1 MIRTGCTRQS
11 LDNPRRRFGWHRYV
25 MLATVL
31 LDRWLNLSR
40 SVYVVPHSSPTAV
53 APFVHQ
59 VHCSLTVL
67 ASFVFIVF
75 TTYVWLAHPFTP
87 DARIKVFFAQMVGLT
102 NVTSAVSR
110 PQLTHAI
117 TQLNVIEIY
126 GGRLAATLSS
136 SWSSIDDSESVHC
149 IVCRGL
155 TTCERLSR
163 RRSYHR
169 SQAPKAVIRESD
181 LLRTSRASDLPRSMS
196 LKASR
201 HGRVPFRSKIMESGA
216 TVHVR
221 TRMVA
226 RPGLAREL
234 PQRGPPLRYLRRK
247 RSVC

>member
-1 MIRTGCTRQS
+1 MSSLILLPLQWRPSCTK
-11 LDNPRRRFGWHRYV
+11 F
-25 MLATVL
+25 
-31 LDRWLNLSR
+31 
-40 SVYVVPHSSPTAV
+40 TA
-53 APFVHQ
+53 
-59 VHCSLTVL
+59 SLTVL
-67 ASFVFIVF
+67 TSFVFIVS
-75 TTYVWLAHPFTP
+75 TTYVRLAHPFTH

-136 SWSSIDDSESVHC
+136 SWSSIDDSESAHC

-169 SQAPKAVIRESD
+169 SQAPKAVIRESG

-196 LKASR
+196 RLKASR
-201 HGRVPFRSKIMESGA
+201 HGRVPFRSKIMEPGA

-234 PQRGPPLRYLRRK
+234 PQRGPPLRYLRGK